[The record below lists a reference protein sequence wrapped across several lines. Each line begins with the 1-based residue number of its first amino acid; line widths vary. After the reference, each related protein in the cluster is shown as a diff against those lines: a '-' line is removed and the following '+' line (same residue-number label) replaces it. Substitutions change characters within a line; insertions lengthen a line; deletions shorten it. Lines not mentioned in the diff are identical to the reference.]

1 MNLSNFEQ
9 LLQKGFKQF
18 NIPINSKQIKLFIT
32 YLKEIQN
39 LPYNLTS
46 IKKPR
51 DIIIEHFFDSLALLN
66 LKPEILI
73 NKKVIDVGCG
83 AGFPLLPLKIIA
95 PNFEAYFLDQKQKS
109 INFVRTVVEKLKIHQ
124 CFFLNYN
131 SKSLKQE
138 YQNFYDIL
146 VSRAVGSI
154 EYMVKNSFHLLK
166 PNGLMVLYK
175 GPKYTKEI
183 QNIPTSIKRKIKNIQ
198 TYPVT
203 IPFLHKE
210 RFLLFVYK
218 N

>member
-1 MNLSNFEQ
+1 MNLSDFKQ
-9 LLQKGFKQF
+9 LLQKGFKEF
-18 NIPINSKQIKLFIT
+18 NIPINSKQIDLFLM
-32 YLKEIQN
+32 YLNEIQN
-39 LPYNLTS
+39 LSYNLTA
-46 IKKPR
+46 IKTPQ
-51 DIIIEHFFDSLALLN
+51 DIIIKHFFDSLALLN

-83 AGFPLLPLKIIA
+83 AGFPLLPLKIMQ

-109 INFVRTVVEKLKIHQ
+109 INFVRHVVEKLKIHQ

-146 VSRAVGSI
+146 VSRAVGSV

-166 PNGLMVLYK
+166 SNGVMVLYK
-175 GPKYTKEI
+175 GPKYTEEI
-183 QNIPTSIKRKIKNIQ
+183 KNIPTSIKRKIKDIQ
-198 TYPVT
+198 TYPIT
-203 IPFLHKE
+203 IPFLSKE
-210 RFLLFVYK
+210 RFLVFVYK